1 MRGAEHKG
9 GIVESVLRQQRQRLR
24 IHLEDLLS
32 FKLRD
37 GDVIAG

>member
-1 MRGAEHKG
+1 
-9 GIVESVLRQQRQRLR
+9 VESVLRQQRQRLR
-24 IHLEDLLS
+24 IDLEDLLS